1 MTFAEAIL
9 IASFVILFTVALVL
23 VRALAGPTVHDR
35 ILAVNLMGT
44 KTVVFLALVG
54 AVGGRT
60 GYLDIAL
67 LYALLNYIGTIAILK
82 LIQYRRLS

>member
-1 MTFAEAIL
+1 MFVWPIIVAA
-9 IASFVILFTVALVL
+9 FVILFGTGLVL
-23 VRALAGPTVHDR
+23 IRAFAGPTVFDR
-35 ILAVNLMGT
+35 ILAVNLIGT
-44 KTVVFLALVG
+44 KTVMFLALLG
-54 AVGGRT
+54 MIGGRA

>member
-1 MTFAEAIL
+1 MMTTQIL
-9 IASFVILFTVALVL
+9 VIASFVILFSTGLVL
-23 VRALAGPTVHDR
+23 IRAFAGPTVFDR
-35 ILAVNLMGT
+35 ILAVNLIGT
-44 KTVVFLALVG
+44 KTVIFLTLLGTIA
-54 AVGGRT
+54 GRS